1 MVLMRYWNSEQRHQ
15 SVAEEAADGALETP
29 HLRFGLL
36 EQGVNEGQHPVGAEL
51 SGKRGTVRQLAI
63 QYGRLLVLSF
73 GSSTTSWPYRAVG
86 SAAAV
91 RRLCGVTQP
100 GRS

>member
-1 MVLMRYWNSEQRHQ
+1 MRYWNSEQRHQ
-15 SVAEEAADGALETP
+15 SVAEEAADGPLETP

-36 EQGVNEGQHPVGAEL
+36 EQGVKEGQHPVGAEL
-51 SGKRGTVRQLAI
+51 PGKRGTVRQLAI
-63 QYGRLLVLSF
+63 QYSRLLVLSF
-73 GSSTTSWPYRAVG
+73 GTSTTSWPYRAVR

-91 RRLCGVTQP
+91 RRPGGVPQP